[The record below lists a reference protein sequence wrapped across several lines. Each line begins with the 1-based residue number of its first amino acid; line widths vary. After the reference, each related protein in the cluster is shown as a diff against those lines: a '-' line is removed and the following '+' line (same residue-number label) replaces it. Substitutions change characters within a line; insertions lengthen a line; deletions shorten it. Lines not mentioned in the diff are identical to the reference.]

1 MTHIIGIEKSSVVNG
16 KQILSI
22 STYYNNVSRTRKSM
36 WRFSH
41 IMYLEQEKVC
51 EVFNTFTW
59 RKKNVDEDQ
68 DIALN
73 LAWI

>member
-1 MTHIIGIEKSSVVNG
+1 MANKCY
-16 KQILSI
+16 LSQP
-22 STYYNNVSRTRKSM
+22 TT
-36 WRFSH
+36 

-51 EVFNTFTW
+51 EDFNTFTW